1 MKAVFLNQFIPQIA
15 GIPFKFRKFNHRNEY
30 LPAMRKIDSLMVETN
45 FTSGDRIASAWS
57 KVFGNWI
64 TDEIIDAE
72 LLRNISLALVCVM
85 FCTVMLV
92 MNLNVCFWI
101 FTCVIL
107 TLVNVC
113 GLMYRWGLTIDMVSC
128 IALQLAVGLCVDYA
142 AHIGHTFLVTSNGNK
157 TERAMEA
164 VLHIGSA
171 VIYGGG
177 STLLGVAMLSLSE
190 AYTFKAFFK
199 IFLLVILYG
208 LFHGLVLLPVILSL
222 IGPKPYNSLVMSPD
236 PRENRTTLSSKRQ
249 SLDLAVLTKTPEGT
263 STEKVAPPNDPVRSV
278 DEEDS
283 SEKPLTSAPMET
295 IDLKSRDSDT
305 Q

>member
-1 MKAVFLNQFIPQIA
+1 MKKMDALLIEA
-15 GIPFKFRKFNHRNEY
+15 
-30 LPAMRKIDSLMVETN
+30 N
-45 FTSGDRIASAWS
+45 FTSGDQIASVWS

-72 LLRNISLALVCVM
+72 LLRNISLALICVM
-85 FCTVMLV
+85 FCTVLLV

-101 FTCVIL
+101 FSCVIL

-113 GLMYRWGLTIDMVSC
+113 GLMYKWGLTIDMVSC

-142 AHIGHTFLVTSNGNK
+142 AHIGHTFLVTSGSDK
-157 TERAMEA
+157 SERAIEA

-222 IGPKPYNSLVMSPD
+222 IGPQPYNTLLTAPGPSES
-236 PRENRTTLSSKRQ
+236 RTASTSKRQ
-249 SLDLAVLTKTPEGT
+249 SLDLSPMTEGSTLQEKTPNT
-263 STEKVAPPNDPVRSV
+263 PPA
-278 DEEDS
+278 DEDC
-283 SEKPLTSAPMET
+283 SEKPLNGPPMET
-295 IDLKSRDSDT
+295 IDLKKA
-305 Q
+305 

>member
-1 MKAVFLNQFIPQIA
+1 MEAL
-15 GIPFKFRKFNHRNEY
+15 
-30 LPAMRKIDSLMVETN
+30 LVEAN
-45 FTSGDRIASAWS
+45 ITSGDKIASVWS

-72 LLRNISLALVCVM
+72 LLRNISLALLCVM
-85 FCTVMLV
+85 GCTVLLV

-101 FTCVIL
+101 FSCVIL
-107 TLVNVC
+107 TLINVC

-142 AHIGHTFLVTSNGNK
+142 AHIGHTFLITSNGTK
-157 TERAMEA
+157 SERAMEA

-208 LFHGLVLLPVILSL
+208 LFHGLVLLPVVLSL
-222 IGPKPYNSLVMSPD
+222 IGPQPYNTLLSIPGPS
-236 PRENRTTLSSKRQ
+236 NSRTASKRA
-249 SLDLAVLTKTPEGT
+249 SMDLAAFAK
-263 STEKVAPPNDPVRSV
+263 APHTATDGGGGEVDKNPAASAPVKENIS
-278 DEEDS
+278 DEEDNT
-283 SEKPLTSAPMET
+283 EKPLTSGDAQTSVKESGVV
-295 IDLKSRDSDT
+295 DDKEVYS
-305 Q
+305 

>member
-1 MKAVFLNQFIPQIA
+1 MEFSFPFQIA
-15 GIPFKFRKFNHRNEY
+15 GIPFKFRKFSHRDQY
-30 LPAMRKIDSLMVETN
+30 LPAMRKMDALLIEAN
-45 FTSGDRIASAWS
+45 ITSGDQIASVWS

-72 LLRNISLALVCVM
+72 LLRNIALALICVM
-85 FCTVMLV
+85 ICTVILV

-101 FTCVIL
+101 FSCVIL
-107 TLVNVC
+107 TLLNVC
-113 GLMYRWGLTIDMVSC
+113 GLMYRWDLTIDMVSC

-142 AHIGHTFLVTSNGNK
+142 AHIGHTFLVTSGTDK
-157 TERAMEA
+157 SERAIES

-222 IGPKPYNSLVMSPD
+222 IGPQPYNTLLTAPGQSS
-236 PRENRTTLSSKRQ
+236 NRTAPSSKRQ
-249 SLDLAVLTKTPEGT
+249 SMDLSALTKMTTDGT
-263 STEKVAPPNDPVRSV
+263 SSLPDKTPSTLASPSV

-283 SEKPLTSAPMET
+283 TEKPLNRPAVET
-295 IDLKSRDSDT
+295 VDGKEDEDT
-305 Q
+305 AKA

>member
-1 MKAVFLNQFIPQIA
+1 MDAL
-15 GIPFKFRKFNHRNEY
+15 
-30 LPAMRKIDSLMVETN
+30 LVEAN
-45 FTSGDRIASAWS
+45 ITSGDQIASVWS

-72 LLRNISLALVCVM
+72 LLRNISLALICVM
-85 FCTVMLV
+85 FCTVLLV

-142 AHIGHTFLVTSNGNK
+142 AHIGHTFLVTMGNDK
-157 TERAMEA
+157 SERAMEA

-208 LFHGLVLLPVILSL
+208 LFHGLVLLPVMLSL
-222 IGPKPYNSLVMSPD
+222 IGPQAYN
-236 PRENRTTLSSKRQ
+236 TLLKTPTAPASKRQ
-249 SLDLAVLTKTPEGT
+249 SMDLSALTGT
-263 STEKVAPPNDPVRSV
+263 SSAPEKSPSTAAVSPSAM
-278 DEEDS
+278 DEEDG
-283 SEKPLTSAPMET
+283 SEPLNHPKGES
-295 IDLKSRDSDT
+295 IDLKDGGAESGEK
-305 Q
+305 

>member
-1 MKAVFLNQFIPQIA
+1 
-15 GIPFKFRKFNHRNEY
+15 
-30 LPAMRKIDSLMVETN
+30 MRKMDQLLIDVN
-45 FTSGDRIASAWS
+45 ITSGDGIASVWS

-72 LLRNISLALVCVM
+72 LLRNISLALICVM
-85 FCTVMLV
+85 FCTVLLV

-101 FTCVIL
+101 FSCVIL
-107 TLVNVC
+107 TLINVC

-142 AHIGHTFLVTSNGNK
+142 AHIGHTFLVTTGHNK
-157 TERAMEA
+157 SERALEA

-177 STLLGVAMLSLSE
+177 STLLGVAMLSMSE

-222 IGPKPYNSLVMSPD
+222 IGPQAYNTLLKAPT
-236 PRENRTTLSSKRQ
+236 PRNTPSKRQ
-249 SLDLAVLTKTPEGT
+249 SMDLSALTSSSAVVPSKEPPTP
-263 STEKVAPPNDPVRSV
+263 DV

-283 SEKPLTSAPMET
+283 GEKPLTSPSAPPMET
-295 IDLKSRDSDT
+295 IDLKRDDGDGK
-305 Q
+305 